1 MGIFKGRKTQSG
13 PTCPTCGS
21 SQLGLGY
28 VDRVSCTVLHTCGEP
43 GGKTR
48 ELPTYQFSQGGH
60 ATTGAD
66 LDCMRWPDSPVV
78 SFLN

>member
-28 VDRVSCTVLHTCGEP
+28 VDRVSCTVLHSCGTCDARWRDDLIDLAEV
-43 GGKTR
+43 
-48 ELPTYQFSQGGH
+48 ELSARRGD
-60 ATTGAD
+60 A
-66 LDCMRWPDSPVV
+66 LSV
-78 SFLN
+78 